1 MKVDNYKFEPGA
13 RSIIQMGE
21 ELIGHP
27 TTAINELVKNGYD
40 ADATTVSVYL
50 HYNQE
55 NKKSFLIISD
65 NGLGMQ
71 SKVLFTDWLQPSVST
86 KRGENLKSK
95 VLQRNFLGSKGIGR
109 LAAMALGRYLTV
121 ITKTV
126 GELEYS
132 WLTIDREDFKKEK
145 LLKEVEFPGG
155 ASSTINEIF
164 TSKEVKEKKKGIQ
177 NEEIQKFL
185 HSSKFSQFTE
195 GTLIII
201 EELDDSIRTIFE
213 DEFINGDVLL
223 ENMSLVRALRVLI
236 TPLFLNS
243 KIQEELINKKLLD
256 EAFEISLPESV
267 FEIYFGTN
275 LLDTHKYTNGFIKIE
290 EFEILANYDYRLFGR
305 VNNDGSIWGVYDCN
319 RLIEDT
325 FSTDFLLTKQE
336 VFSDEASRKRSIK
349 EISTKDK
356 ENKAGEFFFDLRIY
370 DRDPDALDRL
380 SKVLKTSGR
389 REAGYTLDTFVGL
402 RISKNGFGVKPY
414 GEEDKDWMGLGEMRV
429 QDPTAVLGVNQIIG
443 NIFLYS
449 PQNDSLNEKTNRE
462 GFFENEA
469 FILFKKILR
478 SILKEAGQSRYNYRQ
493 KHGIGRKTNSKHDK
507 PDATRFLNFI
517 KTLTSDKAKIEEA
530 EKYIED
536 ITTTLDN
543 LENSLTFSQ
552 RLATLGSGLELVYHE
567 LAQPITIIGSS
578 LNLLRFPIGKIT
590 SSELRNEFLEEIN
603 QLRNAND
610 LLGRLKESLEPAIGK
625 ARKASFKPVD
635 TFNKVCY
642 LFTKEFIDDKIT
654 VEIDNEIKET
664 VITDYEYFFWIGF
677 LNIVNNA
684 VYWLKQDT
692 DTTNRKILFTSGE
705 NHELIIS
712 NTGPKIDTGELEN
725 IFNYGV
731 SHKKI
736 KRTSGLGLSFTR
748 SLLSTNGWDVWA
760 TNNEYGPAFYISR
773 NIKP

>member
-1 MKVDNYKFEPGA
+1 MKINNYKFEPGA

-40 ADATTVSVYL
+40 ADATTVSVFL
-50 HYNQE
+50 NYNQD
-55 NKKSFLIISD
+55 NRKSFLVVSD
-65 NGLGMQ
+65 NGLGMP
-71 SKVLFTDWLQPSVST
+71 STILFNDWLQPSVSA

-121 ITKTV
+121 VTKTADEE
-126 GELEYS
+126 GYS
-132 WLTIDREDFKKEK
+132 WLTIDREDFKKNK
-145 LLKEVEFPGG
+145 LLTEIEFPGG
-155 ASSTINEIF
+155 ISETINGIF
-164 TSKEVKEKKKGIQ
+164 NSDKVIEKK
-177 NEEIQKFL
+177 NEVLNEKLEEYLQSRKLNEF
-185 HSSKFSQFTE
+185 KE

-201 EELDDSIRTIFE
+201 EELDDSIRTIYE

-223 ENMSLVRALRVLI
+223 ENMSLVRSLRVLI

-243 KIQEELINKKLLD
+243 RLQKELIEKNLLN
-256 EAFEISLPESV
+256 EALEISLPESI

-275 LLDTHKYTNGFIKIE
+275 LLDREKYPTGFVPIE
-290 EFEILANYDYRLFGR
+290 EFEVLANYDYRLFGR
-305 VNNDGSIWGVYDCN
+305 VNKDGTIWGVYDCN
-319 RLIEDT
+319 RLVEDT
-325 FSTDFLLTKQE
+325 FSINFLLSKLE
-336 VFSDEASRKRSIK
+336 VFSEESSRKRNVK
-349 EISTKDK
+349 EISPKIS

-380 SKVLKTSGR
+380 SKILKTPGR
-389 REAGYTLDTFVGL
+389 REAGYLLDTFTGL

-429 QDPTAVLGVNQIIG
+429 QDPTSVIGANQIIG

-449 PQNDSLNEKTNRE
+449 PQNDELNEKTNRE

-478 SILKEAGQSRYNYRQ
+478 TILKEAGQSRYNYRQ
-493 KHGIGRKTNSKHDK
+493 KHGIGRKISSKNEKTD
-507 PDATRFLNFI
+507 PTRFLEFI
-517 KTLTSDKAKIEEA
+517 KTLTSDKTKIEEA
-530 EKYIED
+530 QKYIDD

-578 LNLLRFPIGKIT
+578 INLLRFPIGKIT
-590 SSELRNEFLEEIN
+590 SNELRSEFQEEITK
-603 QLRNAND
+603 LKSANN
-610 LLGRLKESLEPAIGK
+610 LLSRLQESLEPAIGK
-625 ARKASFKPVD
+625 ARKADFKPID

-654 VEIDNEIKET
+654 VDIDSKIQEVTIK
-664 VITDYEYFFWIGF
+664 DYEYFFWISF

-684 VYWLKQDT
+684 VFWVKKNDISK
-692 DTTNRKILFTSGE
+692 REIFFSKGE
-705 NHELIIS
+705 GEEFIIS
-712 NTGPKIDTGELEN
+712 NTGPKIDDGELEN

-736 KRTSGLGLSFTR
+736 KRATGLGLSFTR
-748 SLLSTNGWDVWA
+748 SLLSANGWDIWA
-760 TNNEYGPAFYISR
+760 ENSEAGPKFH
-773 NIKP
+773 IKRAN